1 MSTANN
7 LIKDLPKGPLD
18 AYRKRATF
26 DWKSLKLTLES
37 EDGVRFQ
44 VFKLI
49 SFNYVYVLFIK
60 RDRKQTRCQA
70 FYQFKFIS

>member
-1 MSTANN
+1 MSIANN

-26 DWKSLKLTLES
+26 DWKSFKLTLEG

-44 VFKLI
+44 VLKLI
-49 SFNYVYVLFIK
+49 NFNTYIIPIQLYNLYYI
-60 RDRKQTRCQA
+60 
-70 FYQFKFIS
+70 

>member
-1 MSTANN
+1 MSIANN

-26 DWKSLKLTLES
+26 DWKSFKLTLES

-44 VFKLI
+44 VLELI
-49 SFNYVYVLFIK
+49 NFNTCIISIQLYNLYYIYH
-60 RDRKQTRCQA
+60 KQLN
-70 FYQFKFIS
+70 I